1 MAALLQKTVDEVK
14 KDMDEV
20 GVPYNPDIPIFI
32 SERYSRALGKCY
44 YQTRDNKRIATKIGI
59 SKEIIDYGD
68 WDLIRNVICH
78 ELIHSADDCVYC
90 YHGGVWKV
98 YADKMNRYKN
108 YHISRITH
116 VPDEMHEH
124 YNNYH
129 FIIECQGCHTKSYFQ
144 RSTKTVEAVK
154 KGQKTIKCKKCGSKD
169 FIVIEK

>member
-98 YADKMNRYKN
+98 YADKMNRY
-108 YHISRITH
+108 
-116 VPDEMHEH
+116 
-124 YNNYH
+124 NNYH

-169 FIVIEK
+169 FKVIER

>member
-98 YADKMNRYKN
+98 YAD
-108 YHISRITH
+108 
-116 VPDEMHEH
+116 EMHEH

-169 FIVIEK
+169 FKVIER